1 MHMATLAAEVAA
13 WQRRMLVLRK
23 PAAARAGPSAGTD
36 SVAGD
41 ALGADPGLHVKPQLG
56 QGNDSFL
63 STVRLNSRRSKRAPR
78 AAWASARNALISN
91 PPESYDVY

>member
-1 MHMATLAAEVAA
+1 MHIATLAAEVAA

-63 STVRLNSRRSKRAPR
+63 QHGAVELAQVEACTESRLGFCA
-78 AAWASARNALISN
+78 
-91 PPESYDVY
+91 